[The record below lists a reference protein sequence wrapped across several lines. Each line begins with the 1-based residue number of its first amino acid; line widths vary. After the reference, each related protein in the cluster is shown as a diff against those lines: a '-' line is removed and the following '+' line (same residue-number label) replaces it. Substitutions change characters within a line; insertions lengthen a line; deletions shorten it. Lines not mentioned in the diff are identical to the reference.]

1 VSAARCI
8 LVGVISSPPERQ
20 ALEQM
25 LGSGATFRAGQL
37 EAIRA
42 IAVDRR
48 RALVVQRTG
57 WGKSAVYFIA
67 TRLLRDAGT
76 GPTLLVSPLLAL
88 MRNQIQMAARIGI
101 RAETIN
107 SSNPEEWERIHEEL
121 EADAVDLL
129 LVSPERFANEDFR
142 RDVLPLLTK
151 TSGLLV
157 IDEAH
162 CISDWGHDFRPDYR
176 QLVRLIDVL
185 PDDVP
190 VLCTTAT
197 ANDRVIADIAEQLGA
212 DLLTLR
218 GPLERESLALSV
230 VDLPSAADRMAWLAA
245 VIPTLAGSGIVYAL
259 TIADTHRVGGFLR
272 SRGIQAEAY
281 SGETAAE
288 ERPPLEEALLANELK
303 VLVATS
309 ALGMGFDKP
318 DLGFVIHYQSPG
330 SPIAYYQQVGRAG
343 RALEHAPAV
352 LMRGRE
358 DRDIQ
363 DFFIATA
370 FPPREQ
376 AEAIVGL
383 VQAEGPVSIAAI
395 ESSVNVKRSRLTTM
409 LKVLEVE
416 GAVSRQGGR
425 WLRTSRP
432 WSYDEERVRRVT
444 QERRDEQGA
453 MDRYASWAGCL
464 MEFLRRELDDPE
476 AAPCGRCAN
485 CTGERWGVVPAG
497 GLVDAARQHLRGQ
510 ILAIEPRRQWPAGL
524 DDPKGRIPAELQAE
538 EGRALSGYGDG
549 QLGSLVAADRGA
561 EDPWLS
567 DELVAAAARMI
578 AATWAPEVTW
588 VTCVPSH
595 RHVDLVP
602 SFARRLADALDLPF
616 EEAVRKGSENRPQA
630 EMFNSAQQLHNVWRA
645 FEATPSAVRAGPVL
659 LVDDTVDS
667 RWTLTVVA
675 AALREA
681 DSGPVI
687 PFALA
692 DARRS

>member
-1 VSAARCI
+1 VST
-8 LVGVISSPPERQ
+8 SPPPEQQVLER
-20 ALEQM
+20 M
-25 LGSGATFRAGQL
+25 LGAGATFRPGQL
-37 EAIRA
+37 EAIRT
-42 IAVDRR
+42 IAADRR

-67 TRLLRDAGT
+67 TRVLRDQGA

-88 MRNQIQMAARIGI
+88 MRNQILMAARIGI

-107 SSNPEEWERIHEEL
+107 SSNPEEWERIQEEL
-121 EADAVDLL
+121 EAGNVDLL

-151 TSGLLV
+151 GSGLLV

-176 QLVRLIDVL
+176 QLVRVIDLL
-185 PDDVP
+185 PDGVP
-190 VLCTTAT
+190 VMCTTAT

-218 GPLERESLALSV
+218 GPLDRESLALSV

-245 VIPTLAGSGIVYAL
+245 VIPTLPGSGIVYAL
-259 TIADTHRVGGFLR
+259 TIADTHRVAGFLR
-272 SRGIQAEAY
+272 SRGVQAEAY
-281 SGETAAE
+281 SGDTAAE

-376 AEAIVGL
+376 AEAIVG
-383 VQAEGPVSIAAI
+383 VVEVEGPASIAAV
-395 ESSVNVKRSRLTTM
+395 EAAVNVKRSRLTTM

-425 WLRTSRP
+425 WVRTSEP

-444 QERRDEQGA
+444 QERRDEQRA
-453 MDRYASWAGCL
+453 MDEYAVATGCL
-464 MEFLRRELDDPE
+464 MEFLRRSLDDPD

-485 CTGERWGVVPAG
+485 CTGFTWDVAPDASLAE
-497 GLVDAARQHLRGQ
+497 AAREHLRGQ

-524 DDPKGRIPAELQAE
+524 EEPKGRIPAELQAE

-549 QLGSLVAADRGA
+549 ELGSLVAADRSA
-561 EDPWLS
+561 EDPWFS
-567 DELVAAAARMI
+567 EELVAASARLI
-578 AATWAPEVTW
+578 REKWQPSVAW

-595 RHVDLVP
+595 RYVDLVP
-602 SFARRLADALDLPF
+602 SFARRLADALGVLPF
-616 EEAVRKGSENRPQA
+616 LDAVRKVSENQPQKA
-630 EMFNSAQQLHNVWRA
+630 AFNSAQQLRNVWGA
-645 FEATPSAVRAGPVL
+645 FEVVGELPEGRVL

-675 AALREA
+675 AALRA
-681 DSGPVI
+681 AGSGPVL

-692 DARRS
+692 DAQGK

>member
-1 VSAARCI
+1 
-8 LVGVISSPPERQ
+8 
-20 ALEQM
+20 M
-25 LGSGATFRAGQL
+25 LGAGATFRPGQL

-42 IAVDRR
+42 IATDRR

-67 TRLLRDAGT
+67 TRVLRDQGA

-88 MRNQIQMAARIGI
+88 MRNQILMAARIGI

-107 SSNPEEWERIHEEL
+107 SSNPEDWERIHEGL
-121 EADAVDLL
+121 EGGSVDLL

-151 TSGLLV
+151 GSGLLV

-176 QLVRLIDVL
+176 QLVRVIDLL
-185 PDDVP
+185 PDGVP

-218 GPLERESLALSV
+218 GPLDRESLALSV

-245 VIPTLAGSGIVYAL
+245 VIPTLEGSGIVYAL
-259 TIADTHRVGGFLR
+259 TIADTQRVAGFLR

-376 AEAIVGL
+376 AEAIVSL
-383 VQAEGPVSIAAI
+383 VSEAGPVSIAAI
-395 ESSVNVKRSRLTTM
+395 ESIVNVKRSRLSTM

-416 GAVSRQGGR
+416 GAVQRQGGR
-425 WLRTSRP
+425 WVRTSEP
-432 WSYDEERVRRVT
+432 WAYDEERVRRVT
-444 QERRDEQGA
+444 QERRDEQRA
-453 MDRYASWAGCL
+453 MDEYAVADGCL
-464 MEFLRRELDDPE
+464 MEFLRRSLDDPE

-485 CTGERWGVVPAG
+485 CTGFTWDVAPAP
-497 GLVDAARQHLRGQ
+497 DIAEAARAHLRGQ

-524 DDPKGRIPAELQAE
+524 DEPKGRIPAELQAE

-549 QLGSLVAADRGA
+549 ELGSLVAADRGA
-561 EDPWLS
+561 EDPWFS

-578 AATWAPEVTW
+578 RQAWKPDVAW
-588 VTCVPSH
+588 VTCVPSY

-602 SFARRLADALDLPF
+602 SFAGRLAAALELPF
-616 EEAVRKGSENRPQA
+616 VEAVRKVRENEPQKTS
-630 EMFNSAQQLHNVWRA
+630 FNSAQQLRNVWGA
-645 FEATPSAVRAGPVL
+645 FEVTGEFPDGPVL

-667 RWTLTVVA
+667 RWTLTVIA
-675 AALREA
+675 AALRDA
-681 DSGPVI
+681 GAGPVV

-692 DARRS
+692 EDRGT

>member
-1 VSAARCI
+1 VTTS
-8 LVGVISSPPERQ
+8 
-20 ALEQM
+20 LEQLVLERM
-25 LGSGATFRAGQL
+25 LGAGAVFRPGQL

-42 IAVDRR
+42 VATDRR

-67 TRLLRDAGT
+67 TRVLRDQGA

-88 MRNQIQMAARIGI
+88 MRNQILMAARIGI

-107 SSNPEEWERIHEEL
+107 SSNPEDWERIHEAL
-121 EADAVDLL
+121 EGGEVDLL

-142 RDVLPLLTK
+142 RDGLPLLTK
-151 TSGLLV
+151 GSGLLV

-176 QLVRLIDVL
+176 QLVRVIDLL
-185 PDDVP
+185 PDGVP

-218 GPLERESLALSV
+218 GPLDRESLALSV

-245 VIPTLAGSGIVYAL
+245 VIPTLPGSGIVYAL
-259 TIADTHRVGGFLR
+259 TIADTQRVAGFLR
-272 SRGIQAEAY
+272 SQGIQAEAY

-383 VQAEGPVSIAAI
+383 VEVEGPVSIAAI
-395 ESSVNVKRSRLTTM
+395 ESAVNVKRSRLTTM

-416 GAVSRQGGR
+416 GAVQRQGGR
-425 WLRTSRP
+425 WVRTSEP

-444 QERRDEQGA
+444 QERRDEQRA
-453 MDRYASWAGCL
+453 MDEYAVFEGCL
-464 MEFLRRELDDPE
+464 MEFLRRSLDDPE
-476 AAPCGRCAN
+476 ATSCGRCAN
-485 CTGERWGVVPAG
+485 CTGSAWDVAPAAS
-497 GLVDAARQHLRGQ
+497 LAAAASEHLRGQ

-524 DDPKGRIPAELQAE
+524 DEPKGRISAEHQAE

-549 QLGSLVAADRGA
+549 ELGSLVAANAGA
-561 EDPWLS
+561 EDPWFE
-567 DELVAAAARMI
+567 DELVTAAARMI
-578 AATWAPEVTW
+578 REVWKPDVAW

-602 SFARRLADALDLPF
+602 SFAGRLAAALELPF
-616 EEAVRKGSENRPQA
+616 VEAVRKVRENEPQKA
-630 EMFNSAQQLHNVWRA
+630 SFNSAQQLRNVWGA
-645 FEATPSAVRAGPVL
+645 FEIQGEVPDGPVL

-667 RWTLTVVA
+667 RWTLTVIA

-681 DSGPVI
+681 GSGPVV

-692 DARRS
+692 SG

>member
-1 VSAARCI
+1 
-8 LVGVISSPPERQ
+8 
-20 ALEQM
+20 M
-25 LGSGATFRAGQL
+25 LGADAAFRPGQL
-37 EAIRA
+37 QAIRA
-42 IAVDRR
+42 IADDRR

-57 WGKSAVYFIA
+57 WGKSAVYFVA
-67 TRLLRDAGT
+67 TRMLRDRGA

-107 SSNPEEWERIHEEL
+107 SSNTEDWERIRESL
-121 EADAVDLL
+121 EAGGVDLL
-129 LVSPERFANEDFR
+129 LISPERFANEDFR
-142 RDVLPLLTK
+142 RDLLPLLST
-151 TSGLLV
+151 TAGLLV

-176 QLVRLIDVL
+176 QLVRVIDLL
-185 PDDVP
+185 PEGVP

-218 GPLERESLALSV
+218 GSLDRESLALSV
-230 VDLPSAADRMAWLAA
+230 VDLPSAADRLAWLAA
-245 VIPTLAGSGIVYAL
+245 VVPTLAGSGIVYAL
-259 TIADTHRVGGFLR
+259 TIADTHRVAGYLR
-272 SRGIQAEAY
+272 SRDIQAEAY

-370 FPPREQ
+370 FPPRDQ
-376 AEAIVGL
+376 AESIVG
-383 VQAEGPVSIAAI
+383 VVEDRGPVTIAAI
-395 ESSVNVKRSRLTTM
+395 ESIVNVKRSRLTSM

-416 GAVSRQGGR
+416 GAVARRRGR
-425 WLRTSRP
+425 WVRTSEP
-432 WSYDEERVRRVT
+432 WTYDGERVRRVT
-444 QERRDEQGA
+444 QERRDEQRA
-453 MDRYASWAGCL
+453 MDRYATHPGCL
-464 MEFLRRELDDPE
+464 MEFLRRQLDDPE

-485 CTGERWGVVPAG
+485 CIGGTWDVEPAAE
-497 GLVDAARQHLRGQ
+497 LVESARAHLRGQ

-524 DDPKGRIPAELQAE
+524 DEPKGRIPAELQAD

-549 QLGSLVAADRGA
+549 ELGSLVAANAGA
-561 EDPWLS
+561 EDPWFD
-567 DELVAAAARMI
+567 DELVAASARLI
-578 AATWAPEVTW
+578 RERWRPEVEW

-602 SFARRLADALDLPF
+602 MFARRLADALGLPLA
-616 EEAVRKGSENRPQA
+616 EVVRKVSENQPQKA
-630 EMFNSAQQLHNVWRA
+630 AFNSAQQLRNVWGA
-645 FEATPSAVRAGPVL
+645 FAVQGDLPDGPVL

-667 RWTLTVVA
+667 RWTMTVIA
-675 AALREA
+675 TALRGA
-681 DSGPVI
+681 NSGPI
-687 PFALA
+687 RPFALA
-692 DARRS
+692 DAQGT

>member
-1 VSAARCI
+1 
-8 LVGVISSPPERQ
+8 
-20 ALEQM
+20 M
-25 LGSGATFRAGQL
+25 LGAGATFRPGQL

-42 IAVDRR
+42 IATDRR

-67 TRLLRDAGT
+67 TRVLRDQGA

-107 SSNPEEWERIHEEL
+107 SSNAEEWERIQQEL
-121 EADAVDLL
+121 EAGTVDLL

-142 RDVLPLLTK
+142 RDVLPLLTGG
-151 TSGLLV
+151 SGLLV

-176 QLVRLIDVL
+176 QLVRVIDLL
-185 PDDVP
+185 PEGVP

-218 GPLERESLALSV
+218 GPLDRESLALSV
-230 VDLPSAADRMAWLAA
+230 VDLPSAADRMAWLAT
-245 VIPTLAGSGIVYAL
+245 VIPTLDGSGIVYAL
-259 TIADTHRVGGFLR
+259 TIADTHRVAGFLR

-343 RALEHAPAV
+343 RALQHAPAV

-376 AEAIVGL
+376 AEAIVAVVAGD
-383 VQAEGPVSIAAI
+383 GPVSIAAI
-395 ESSVNVKRSRLTTM
+395 ESAVNVKRSRLTTM

-416 GAVSRQGGR
+416 GALARQKGR
-425 WLRTSRP
+425 WERTSEP
-432 WSYDEERVRRVT
+432 WAYDQERVQRVT
-444 QERRDEQGA
+444 QERRDEQRA
-453 MDRYASWAGCL
+453 MDEYAAFRGCL
-464 MEFLRRELDDPE
+464 MEFLRRQLDDPD

-485 CTGERWGVVPAG
+485 CTGSTWDVVPAA
-497 GLVDAARQHLRGQ
+497 GLVEAAKQHLRGQ

-524 DDPKGRIPAELQAE
+524 EEPKGRIPAELQAQ

-549 QLGSLVAADRGA
+549 ELGSLVAADRSA

-567 DELVAAAARMI
+567 DELVAASARMI
-578 AATWAPEVTW
+578 RETWGPDVAW

-602 SFARRLADALDLPF
+602 SFARRLADRLGLPF
-616 EEAVRKGSENRPQA
+616 LESVRKVGENRPQQ
-630 EMFNSAQQLHNVWRA
+630 ESFNSAQQLRNVWRA
-645 FEATPSAVRAGPVL
+645 FEVGGEVPDGAVL

-675 AALREA
+675 AALRSGG
-681 DSGPVI
+681 SGPVV

-692 DARRS
+692 DARGT

>member
-1 VSAARCI
+1 
-8 LVGVISSPPERQ
+8 
-20 ALEQM
+20 M
-25 LGSGATFRAGQL
+25 LGTGATFRPGQL

-67 TRLLRDAGT
+67 TRVLRDQGA

-107 SSNPEEWERIHEEL
+107 SSNPQDWERIHREL
-121 EADAVDLL
+121 ESGEVDLL

-151 TSGLLV
+151 GSGLLV

-176 QLVRLIDVL
+176 QLVRVIDLL
-185 PDDVP
+185 PDGVP

-218 GPLERESLALSV
+218 GPLDRESLALSV

-245 VIPTLAGSGIVYAL
+245 VIPTLPGSGIVYAL
-259 TIADTHRVGGFLR
+259 TIADTYRVAGFLR

-376 AEAIVGL
+376 AEAIVEL
-383 VQAEGPVSIAAI
+383 VSEAGPVSVAAI
-395 ESSVNVKRSRLTTM
+395 ESAVNVKRSRLTTM

-416 GAVSRQGGR
+416 GAVQRKGGR
-425 WLRTSRP
+425 WVRTSEP

-444 QERRDEQGA
+444 QERRDEQRA
-453 MDRYASWAGCL
+453 MDEYAAFEGCL
-464 MEFLRRELDDPE
+464 MEFLRRSLDDPD
-476 AAPCGRCAN
+476 AASCGRCAY
-485 CTGERWGVVPAG
+485 CTGSTWDVAPSPEVAA
-497 GLVDAARQHLRGQ
+497 AAREHLRGQ

-524 DDPKGRIPAELQAE
+524 EEPKGRIPAELQAS

-549 QLGSLVAADRGA
+549 ELGSLVAADRGA
-561 EDPWLS
+561 EDPWFS

-578 AATWAPEVTW
+578 RQKWKPDVVW

-602 SFARRLADALDLPF
+602 SFAGRLATALELPF
-616 EEAVRKGSENRPQA
+616 VEAVRKVSENAPQRDS
-630 EMFNSAQQLHNVWRA
+630 FNSAQQLRNVWSV
-645 FEATPSAVRAGPVL
+645 FEVVGEVPDGPVL

-681 DSGPVI
+681 GSGPVM

-692 DARRS
+692 EDRGA

>member
-1 VSAARCI
+1 
-8 LVGVISSPPERQ
+8 VIVEAPEQ
-20 ALEQM
+20 QVLERM
-25 LGSGATFRAGQL
+25 LGAGATFRPGQL

-67 TRLLRDAGT
+67 TRLLRDRGA

-88 MRNQIQMAARIGI
+88 MRNQILMAARIGI

-107 SSNPEEWERIHEEL
+107 SSNPEEWERIQEEL
-121 EADAVDLL
+121 KAGTVDLL

-151 TSGLLV
+151 ASGLLV

-176 QLVRLIDVL
+176 QLVRVIDLL
-185 PDDVP
+185 PEGVP

-218 GPLERESLALSV
+218 GPLDRESLALSV

-245 VIPTLAGSGIVYAL
+245 VIPTLPGSGIVYAL
-259 TIADTHRVGGFLR
+259 TIADTHRVAGFLR

-288 ERPPLEEALLANELK
+288 ERPALEEALLANELK

-363 DFFIATA
+363 DFFIITA

-376 AEAIVGL
+376 AEAIVG
-383 VQAEGPVSIAAI
+383 VVSSEGPVSVAAI
-395 ESSVNVKRSRLTTM
+395 ESAVNVKRSRLTTM

-416 GAVSRQGGR
+416 GAVQRQGGR
-425 WLRTSRP
+425 WVRTPER
-432 WSYDEERVRRVT
+432 WAYDEERVRRVT
-444 QERRDEQGA
+444 QERRDEQRA
-453 MDRYASWAGCL
+453 MDEYASWDGCL
-464 MEFLRRELDDPE
+464 MEFLRRQLDDPD

-485 CTGERWGVVPAG
+485 CTGFAWDVASDASLAE
-497 GLVDAARQHLRGQ
+497 AARAHLRGQ

-524 DDPKGRIPAELQAE
+524 EEPKGRIPAELQAE

-549 QLGSLVAADRGA
+549 ELGSLVEADRST
-561 EDPWLS
+561 EDPWFS
-567 DELVAAAARMI
+567 DELVAASARLI
-578 AATWAPEVTW
+578 RERWKPDVAW

-616 EEAVRKGSENRPQA
+616 VEVVRKMSENQPQRA
-630 EMFNSAQQLHNVWRA
+630 AFNSAQQLRNVWDA
-645 FEATPSAVRAGPVL
+645 FEVAGELPPGPVL

-681 DSGPVI
+681 GGGPVL

-692 DARRS
+692 DAQGR

>member
-1 VSAARCI
+1 
-8 LVGVISSPPERQ
+8 
-20 ALEQM
+20 M
-25 LGSGATFRAGQL
+25 LGAGATFRPGQL

-42 IAVDRR
+42 IATDRR

-67 TRLLRDAGT
+67 TRVLRDQGA

-107 SSNPEEWERIHEEL
+107 SSNPEEWDRIHQQL
-121 EADAVDLL
+121 EVGAVDLL

-151 TSGLLV
+151 GSGLLV

-176 QLVRLIDVL
+176 QLVRVIDLL
-185 PDDVP
+185 PDGVP

-218 GPLERESLALSV
+218 GPLDRESLALSV

-245 VIPTLAGSGIVYAL
+245 VIPTLEGSGIVYAL
-259 TIADTHRVGGFLR
+259 TIADTQRVAGFLR

-343 RALEHAPAV
+343 RALDHAPAV

-370 FPPREQ
+370 FPPRGQ
-376 AEAIVGL
+376 AEAIVGFL
-383 VQAEGPVSIAAI
+383 AEHDAPVSIAAL
-395 ESSVNVKRSRLTTM
+395 EAAVNVKRSRLMTM

-416 GAVSRQGGR
+416 GAVERRSGR
-425 WLRTSRP
+425 WLRTSAP
-432 WSYDEERVRRVT
+432 WTYDEERVQRVT
-444 QERRDEQGA
+444 QERRTEQRA
-453 MDRYASWAGCL
+453 MDEYAVTTGCL
-464 MEFLRRELDDPE
+464 MEFLRRQLDDPE

-485 CTGERWGVVPAG
+485 CTGWNWDVVPTPELAE
-497 GLVDAARQHLRGQ
+497 AARAHLRGQ

-524 DDPKGRIPAELQAE
+524 EEPKGRIPAELQAE
-538 EGRALSGYGDG
+538 EGRALSAYGDG
-549 QLGSLVAADRGA
+549 ELGSLVAANRSA
-561 EDPWLS
+561 EEPWF
-567 DELVAAAARMI
+567 DEDLVAASARMI
-578 AATWAPEVTW
+578 RDTWQPSVTW

-595 RHVDLVP
+595 HHVDLVP
-602 SFARRLADALDLPF
+602 AFARRLAEALELPF
-616 EEAVRKGSENRPQA
+616 VEAVRKASENQPQKA
-630 EMFNSAQQLHNVWRA
+630 AFNSAQQLRNVWGA
-645 FEATPSAVRAGPVL
+645 FEVEGEFPKGPVL

-667 RWTLTVVA
+667 RWTLTVIA
-675 AALREA
+675 AALRA
-681 DSGPVI
+681 AGSGPI
-687 PFALA
+687 LPFALA
-692 DARRS
+692 DAQGK

>member
-1 VSAARCI
+1 
-8 LVGVISSPPERQ
+8 VIVEAPEQ
-20 ALEQM
+20 QVLERM
-25 LGSGATFRAGQL
+25 LGAGATFRPGQL

-67 TRLLRDAGT
+67 TRVLRDQGA

-88 MRNQIQMAARIGI
+88 MRNQILMAARIGI

-107 SSNPEEWERIHEEL
+107 SSNPEDWERIQEEL
-121 EADAVDLL
+121 VAGTVDLL
-129 LVSPERFANEDFR
+129 LVSPERLANEDFR
-142 RDVLPLLTK
+142 RDVLPLLTRG
-151 TSGLLV
+151 SGLLV

-176 QLVRLIDVL
+176 QLVRVIDLL
-185 PDDVP
+185 PDGVP

-212 DLLTLR
+212 DLVTLR
-218 GPLERESLALSV
+218 GPLDRESLALSV

-245 VIPTLAGSGIVYAL
+245 VIPTLPGSGIVYAL
-259 TIADTHRVGGFLR
+259 TIADTHRVAGFLR
-272 SRGIQAEAY
+272 SRAIQAEAY

-288 ERPPLEEALLANELK
+288 ERPPLEEALLANKLK
-303 VLVATS
+303 LLVATS

-376 AEAIVGL
+376 AEAIVG
-383 VQAEGPVSIAAI
+383 VVSGPPVSIAAI
-395 ESSVNVKRSRLTTM
+395 ESAVNVKRSRLTTM

-416 GAVSRQGGR
+416 GAVERRGGR
-425 WLRTSRP
+425 WVRTSEP

-444 QERRDEQGA
+444 QERRDEQWA
-453 MDRYASWAGCL
+453 MDEYAVATGCL
-464 MEFLRRELDDPE
+464 MEFLRRQLDDPE

-485 CTGERWGVVPAG
+485 CTGFTWDVVPDAS
-497 GLVDAARQHLRGQ
+497 LAEAAREHLRGQ

-524 DDPKGRIPAELQAE
+524 DEPKGRIPAELQAE

-549 QLGSLVAADRGA
+549 ELGSLVAADRGA
-561 EDPWLS
+561 EDPWFS
-567 DELVAAAARMI
+567 DELVAASARLI
-578 AATWAPEVTW
+578 REKWQPSVAW

-595 RHVDLVP
+595 RYVDLVP
-602 SFARRLADALDLPF
+602 SFARRLADALGVLPF
-616 EEAVRKGSENRPQA
+616 LDAVRKVSENQPQKA
-630 EMFNSAQQLHNVWRA
+630 AFNSAQQLRNVWGA
-645 FEATPSAVRAGPVL
+645 FEVVGELPEGRVL

-681 DSGPVI
+681 GSGPVL

-692 DARRS
+692 DAQGK

>member
-1 VSAARCI
+1 VTE
-8 LVGVISSPPERQ
+8 PEQ
-20 ALEQM
+20 QVLERM
-25 LGSGATFRAGQL
+25 LGPGAGFRPGQL

-42 IAVDRR
+42 IATDRR

-67 TRLLRDAGT
+67 TRLLRDRGA

-88 MRNQIQMAARIGI
+88 MRNQIRMAERIGI

-107 SSNPEEWERIHEEL
+107 SSNTEEWERIGQEL
-121 EADAVDLL
+121 RDDSVDLL
-129 LVSPERFANEDFR
+129 LVSPERFANPSFR
-142 RDVLPLLTK
+142 DDVLPLVTAK
-151 TSGLLV
+151 AGLLV

-176 QLVRLIDVL
+176 QLVRVL
-185 PDDVP
+185 DLLPGGVP

-197 ANDRVIADIAEQLGA
+197 ANDRVVDDVTEQLGRDMA
-212 DLLTLR
+212 VLR

-230 VDLPSAADRMAWLAA
+230 VDMPSAAERMAWLAT
-245 VIPTLAGSGIVYAL
+245 VIPTLEGSGIVYAL
-259 TIADTHRVGGFLR
+259 TIADTHRVAGFLR

-288 ERPPLEEALLANELK
+288 ERPPLEQALLANELK
-303 VLVATS
+303 ALVATS

-363 DFFIATA
+363 DFFIGTA

-376 AEAIVGL
+376 AEAVVGFL
-383 VQAEGPVSIAAI
+383 AEQHGPVSLPAI
-395 ESSVNVKRSRLTTM
+395 EAVVNVRRSRLTTM

-416 GAVSRQGGR
+416 GAIGR
-425 WLRTSRP
+425 DGNRWIRTSEP
-432 WSYDEERVRRVT
+432 WRYDEERVRRVT
-444 QERRDEQGA
+444 DQRRIEQQA
-453 MDRYASWAGCL
+453 MVDYATTTKCL
-464 MEFLRRELDDPE
+464 MEFLRLQLDDPD
-476 AAPCGRCAN
+476 AAPCGRCSN
-485 CTGERWGVVPAG
+485 CTGERWDVTPAAA
-497 GLVDAARQHLRGQ
+497 LVDEAKQHLRGQ

-524 DDPKGRIPAELQAE
+524 DEPKGRIATELQAQ

-549 QLGSLVAADRGA
+549 ELGSLVAAEAGQ
-561 EDPWLS
+561 EDPWFS
-567 DELVAAAARMI
+567 DDLVAASATMI
-578 AATWAPEVTW
+578 RGTWRPEVAW

-602 SFARRLADALDLPF
+602 SFARRLAAALDLPF
-616 EEAVRKGSENRPQA
+616 VEAVRKAGENRPQR
-630 EMFNSAQQLHNVWRA
+630 ESLNSAQQLRNVWKV
-645 FEATPSAVRAGPVL
+645 FEVSGDLPPGPAL

-667 RWTLTVVA
+667 RWTLTVIA
-675 AALREA
+675 AALRA
-681 DSGPVI
+681 AGSGPVV

-692 DARRS
+692 DARGA

>member
-1 VSAARCI
+1 MTTPNPRTTPDPEQ
-8 LVGVISSPPERQ
+8 LVLER
-20 ALEQM
+20 M
-25 LGSGATFRAGQL
+25 LGTGATFRPGQL

-67 TRLLRDAGT
+67 TRVLRDQGA

-107 SSNPEEWERIHEEL
+107 SSNPEDWERIHREL
-121 EADAVDLL
+121 ESGEVDLL

-151 TSGLLV
+151 GSGLLV

-176 QLVRLIDVL
+176 QLVRVIDLL
-185 PDDVP
+185 PDGVP

-218 GPLERESLALSV
+218 GPLDRESLALSV

-245 VIPTLAGSGIVYAL
+245 VIHTLPGSGIVYAL
-259 TIADTHRVGGFLR
+259 TIADTHRVAGFLR

-376 AEAIVGL
+376 AEAIVEL
-383 VQAEGPVSIAAI
+383 VSEAGPVSVAAI
-395 ESSVNVKRSRLTTM
+395 ESAVNVKRSRLTTM

-416 GAVSRQGGR
+416 GAVQRQGGR
-425 WLRTSRP
+425 WVRTSEP
-432 WSYDEERVRRVT
+432 WAYDEERVRRVT
-444 QERRDEQGA
+444 QERRDEQRA
-453 MDRYASWAGCL
+453 MDEYAAFEGCL
-464 MEFLRRELDDPE
+464 MEFLRRSLDDPD

-485 CTGERWGVVPAG
+485 CTGFRWDVAPSPEVAA
-497 GLVDAARQHLRGQ
+497 AAREHLRGQ

-524 DDPKGRIPAELQAE
+524 EEPKGRIPAELQAS

-549 QLGSLVAADRGA
+549 ELGSLVAADRGA
-561 EDPWLS
+561 EDPWFS

-578 AATWAPEVTW
+578 RQKWKPDVVW

-602 SFARRLADALDLPF
+602 SFAGRLAAALELPF
-616 EEAVRKGSENRPQA
+616 VEAVRKVSENAPQRDS
-630 EMFNSAQQLHNVWRA
+630 FNSAQQLRNVWSV
-645 FEATPSAVRAGPVL
+645 FEVVGEVPDGPVL

-675 AALREA
+675 TALREA
-681 DSGPVI
+681 GSGPVV

-692 DARRS
+692 ED

>member
-1 VSAARCI
+1 
-8 LVGVISSPPERQ
+8 
-20 ALEQM
+20 M
-25 LGSGATFRAGQL
+25 
-37 EAIRA
+37 
-42 IAVDRR
+42 
-48 RALVVQRTG
+48 
-57 WGKSAVYFIA
+57 
-67 TRLLRDAGT
+67 
-76 GPTLLVSPLLAL
+76 
-88 MRNQIQMAARIGI
+88 
-101 RAETIN
+101 
-107 SSNPEEWERIHEEL
+107 
-121 EADAVDLL
+121 DLL

-151 TSGLLV
+151 GSGLLV

-176 QLVRLIDVL
+176 QLVRVIDLL
-185 PDDVP
+185 PDGVP

-218 GPLERESLALSV
+218 GPLDRESLALSV

-245 VIPTLAGSGIVYAL
+245 VIPTLDGSGIVYAL
-259 TIADTHRVGGFLR
+259 TIADTHRVAGFLR

-376 AEAIVGL
+376 AEAIVEL
-383 VQAEGPVSIAAI
+383 VSEAGPVSIAAI
-395 ESSVNVKRSRLTTM
+395 ESAVNVKRSRLTTM

-416 GAVSRQGGR
+416 GAVQRQGGR
-425 WLRTSRP
+425 WVRTSEP
-432 WSYDEERVRRVT
+432 WAYDEERVRRVT
-444 QERRDEQGA
+444 QERRDEQRS
-453 MDRYASWAGCL
+453 MDEYAVSEGCL
-464 MEFLRRELDDPE
+464 MEFLRRSLDDPD

-485 CTGERWGVVPAG
+485 CTGFTWDVAPSPEVAA
-497 GLVDAARQHLRGQ
+497 AAREHLRGQ

-524 DDPKGRIPAELQAE
+524 EEPKGRIPAELQAS

-549 QLGSLVAADRGA
+549 ELGSLVAADRGA
-561 EDPWLS
+561 EDPWFS

-578 AATWAPEVTW
+578 RSEWKPDVAW

-602 SFARRLADALDLPF
+602 SFAGRLAAALELPF
-616 EEAVRKGSENRPQA
+616 VEAVRKVSENEPQRDS
-630 EMFNSAQQLHNVWRA
+630 FNSAQQLRNVWGA
-645 FEATPSAVRAGPVL
+645 FEVVGEVPDGPVL

-667 RWTLTVVA
+667 RWTLTVIA

-681 DSGPVI
+681 GSGPVV

-692 DARRS
+692 SD